1 MIDQGSSSNGLP
13 LANPLQISSGHG
25 ADSANKHLDELKLP
39 LHDDIMQL
47 VTQGE
52 LGPVQRL
59 FEDGK
64 IRADYHDETGTT
76 PLHVRRCGSFKG
88 LVVC

>member
-1 MIDQGSSSNGLP
+1 MIGRESSSNGIP
-13 LANPLQISSGHG
+13 LAKPLQISSGHG
-25 ADSANKHLDELKLP
+25 EDSANKHLNELKLP

-47 VTQGE
+47 AAQGE

-59 FEDGK
+59 YEDGK

-76 PLHVRRCGSFKG
+76 PLHVRRCGRFRG
-88 LVVC
+88 LVAC